1 VVGCKMIRDNNLG
14 VELIKYLNDNSLKIV
29 FKKQKDQEELFVE
42 KK

>member
-1 VVGCKMIRDNNLG
+1 MIRDNNLG